1 MLNKVHVL
9 NANILSR
16 ITASGLPIQEVCL
29 LHPLWTEPH
38 QGCLPPRF
46 LPPRPRVQW
55 EIQTPGSL
63 NSTHWVGSSLKVKT
77 ALSLFTDASPVPR
90 AVPGTLPVMYHCI
103 FLDSVCV
110 CSITQF
116 FPTLRSY
123 GLWPARFLCPW
134 NFPGKNTGMGC
145 QFLYQGIFST
155 QGSKMCLLHLWH
167 WQVDSFTAMPL
178 WKFPY
183 FSEIN
188 K

>member
-110 CSITQF
+110 CAQSLSF
-116 FPTLRSY
+116 FQLCDPIDC
-123 GLWPARFLCPW
+123 GL
-134 NFPGKNTGMGC
+134 PGSSVH
-145 QFLYQGIFST
+145 GIFQARILEWVASFYT
-155 QGSKMCLLHLWH
+155 RGSSRPRDRRCVSYISGIGRWILLLLCHFGSSLTS
-167 WQVDSFTAMPL
+167 V
-178 WKFPY
+178 K
-183 FSEIN
+183 
-188 K
+188 